1 VTRPLSGVRTTRLI
15 SALMRPD
22 RAERPSVR
30 LVVEALRA
38 EARKVESAH
47 AVKPAD

>member
-1 VTRPLSGVRTTRLI
+1 MRKI

-38 EARKVESAH
+38 EATRFQAEH
-47 AVKPAD
+47 ETPAAG